1 MATLQIDKLLETV
14 VREGVSD
21 LHLTTKQPPVVRLD
35 GRMVQLET
43 KVLDNDDMVGLMKSI
58 TPERN
63 QQELQEVGGTDFGF
77 AFGDKA
83 RFRVAVFKQR
93 GDIGM
98 VLRQIPNLFL
108 TFEQLGLPAE
118 PIKKLLTR
126 PRGLFLITGPTGSGK
141 TTTLASMIN
150 HMNDTMDHHVITLED
165 PIEYYHQHKKCT
177 INQRAIGVDVPSFAE
192 ALRRALRMDPDV
204 ILVGEMRDL
213 ETIESAITAAE
224 TGHVVFGTLHT
235 TGAQGTVNRI
245 IDAFPSNQ
253 QEQIRVQLSTALI
266 GILSQQLL
274 HKIPKGRVAAYEL
287 LVLTPAIQNL
297 IREGK
302 TFRINSSIQTGRKY
316 GMQLLD
322 DHLFTLWKNGLC
334 EEQDVIMKSNLP
346 DELVHRINLA
356 KKGQMSDD
364 DEFFD
369 DDEDEDAF

>member
-14 VREGVSD
+14 VREGISD

-35 GRMVQLET
+35 GRMVKLET
-43 KVLDNDDMVGLMKSI
+43 KTLDADDMVGLMKSI

-93 GDIGM
+93 GDIAM

-108 TFEQLGLPAE
+108 TFEQLGLPTE
-118 PIKKLLTR
+118 PIKKLLDR

-141 TTTLASMIN
+141 TTTLASMVN
-150 HMNDTMDHHVITLED
+150 HMNETMDHHVITLED
-165 PIEYYHQHKKCT
+165 PIEYYHEHKGCT

-224 TGHVVFGTLHT
+224 TGHIVFGTLHT

-274 HKIPKGRVAAYEL
+274 HKLPKGRVAAYEL
-287 LVLTPAIQNL
+287 LILTPAIQNL

-322 DHLFTLWKNGLC
+322 DHLFQLWKDGLC
-334 EEQDVIMKSNLP
+334 DEREVVTKSNLP
-346 DELVHRINLA
+346 DDLTHRIVLA
-356 KKGQMSDD
+356 KKGQLADD

-369 DDEDEDAF
+369 DEEEQDDF